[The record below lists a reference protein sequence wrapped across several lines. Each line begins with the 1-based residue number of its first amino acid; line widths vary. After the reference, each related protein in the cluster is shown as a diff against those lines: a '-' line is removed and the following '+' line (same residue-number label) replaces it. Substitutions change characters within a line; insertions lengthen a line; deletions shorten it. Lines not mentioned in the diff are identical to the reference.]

1 MKIIIVTL
9 VLTIHVIV
17 SKYPDNK
24 RPEYI
29 YNFTALDFWE
39 APENYTEYGRKHAFP
54 STIRISPQGDLF
66 VSVPRHIF
74 KNETIEST
82 IPGTINIIRDK
93 ILYPWP
99 SSEENNYYG
108 GRIHSVVG
116 FEIDLQ
122 GRVWLLNYNNNRSSN
137 LLIYDKDGK
146 YLYEYNLTEVTI
158 HRYHESYLTNILL
171 DLNSGFAYISDTGN
185 LYNNSMATNDHEIQ
199 YAKTKSNIIILNL
212 HKSDLAIKILQKDNS
227 TKPILD
233 PPNLPD
239 TNNKALHVKNIGIY
253 GIALTCDKKHLYY
266 SPLKSK
272 QMYSIPTYKL
282 HDEHAIR
289 GIDEIK
295 NYTKWVEGFEMTS
308 SARGILYYTSIT
320 NNSINVN
327 FYEKDISFTIT
338 RKVGNNISD
347 PETINEYPVSM
358 AFNGTTGDLF
368 YLVNRHNIFL
378 NQNLT
383 SVIDDSQNNFH
394 IMKVYVNDRSYLYPC
409 NVFYYMPNHFW
420 VFIVVFS
427 LGLSYCLINIIK
439 SVGVI
444 DKNERNLIKAT
455 EDLISLEH

>member
-82 IPGTINIIRDK
+82 IPGTFNIIRDK
-93 ILYPWP
+93 TLYPWP

-171 DLNSGFAYISDTGN
+171 DLNGSSHVSVKRNCASLSLCSLNCRGKAIEITACNACYRAYVLKDGSLSDIFCVLRRRIG
-185 LYNNSMATNDHEIQ
+185 
-199 YAKTKSNIIILNL
+199 
-212 HKSDLAIKILQKDNS
+212 LA
-227 TKPILD
+227 
-233 PPNLPD
+233 
-239 TNNKALHVKNIGIY
+239 
-253 GIALTCDKKHLYY
+253 
-266 SPLKSK
+266 
-272 QMYSIPTYKL
+272 
-282 HDEHAIR
+282 
-289 GIDEIK
+289 
-295 NYTKWVEGFEMTS
+295 
-308 SARGILYYTSIT
+308 
-320 NNSINVN
+320 
-327 FYEKDISFTIT
+327 
-338 RKVGNNISD
+338 
-347 PETINEYPVSM
+347 
-358 AFNGTTGDLF
+358 
-368 YLVNRHNIFL
+368 
-378 NQNLT
+378 
-383 SVIDDSQNNFH
+383 FH
-394 IMKVYVNDRSYLYPC
+394 IFIIRAHR
-409 NVFYYMPNHFW
+409 NV
-420 VFIVVFS
+420 IEA
-427 LGLSYCLINIIK
+427 K
-439 SVGVI
+439 S
-444 DKNERNLIKAT
+444 
-455 EDLISLEH
+455 